1 MQDTIDSI
9 LAAGRAVH
17 TPTDVR
23 DAGALPWQDHPAFA
37 GVRLRHLVT
46 AADTQG
52 QLSCHIV
59 RLSPGASLAGH
70 VHDGQWELHEVVS
83 GAGTARLAGREADY
97 APGVTAVIPR
107 GTPHA
112 VTAGDQGLCLLAKF
126 FPALL

>member
-1 MQDTIDSI
+1 MQDTVASI
-9 LAAGRAVH
+9 LAKGRVVH
-17 TPTDVR
+17 TLTDLR
-23 DAGALPWQDHPAFA
+23 DAGELPWQDHPAFA

-46 AADTQG
+46 AADTEG

-59 RLSPGASLAGH
+59 RLDPGASLAGH
-70 VHDGQWELHEVVS
+70 VHDGQWELHEVVCGS
-83 GAGTARLAGREADY
+83 GTAALAGRQTDY